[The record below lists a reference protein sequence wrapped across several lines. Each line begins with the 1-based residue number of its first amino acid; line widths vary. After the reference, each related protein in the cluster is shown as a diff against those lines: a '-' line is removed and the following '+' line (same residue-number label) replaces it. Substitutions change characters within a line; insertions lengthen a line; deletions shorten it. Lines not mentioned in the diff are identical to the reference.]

1 MVRTDLWQIVKTF
14 NLRQRSCRHAP
25 VSADWSLVCSYSN
38 PHKCGTYQPEKG
50 ERSGEN
56 VTMMSADRGRT
67 SGVTRSC
74 HFVPSPSGLEESTLT
89 HPRDEAV
96 TNILRELLIVHQ
108 LLQENAANTQTHT
121 NT

>member
-1 MVRTDLWQIVKTF
+1 M
-14 NLRQRSCRHAP
+14 
-25 VSADWSLVCSYSN
+25 
-38 PHKCGTYQPEKG
+38 
-50 ERSGEN
+50 
-56 VTMMSADRGRT
+56 
-67 SGVTRSC
+67 
-74 HFVPSPSGLEESTLT
+74 TLT